1 MNSNLKVILVGN
13 GKVGKTSLIHQL
25 IEKNFKIDYL
35 MNTSVDKFKKIIEI
49 DNVKLNLEI
58 WDTIGQEIFASINKI
73 FMKNSNIAI
82 LVYDSTSKES
92 FLKLD
97 NWYKQITD
105 INNKKNIIIGIC
117 GNKSDLFEKQVVS
130 KIDGEKYAK
139 EKNIPF
145 FETSAKDYNSVY
157 NVFYQLGK
165 EYINKENELQ
175 KRILN
180 NQISID
186 DSELIRNRENRKK
199 SIFIVK
205 EKNRNKNS
213 FNQDY
218 IDNNNNINKENNVK
232 NSKENNNNNMN
243 KEKKCC

>member
-1 MNSNLKVILVGN
+1 
-13 GKVGKTSLIHQL
+13 
-25 IEKNFKIDYL
+25 
-35 MNTSVDKFKKIIEI
+35 
-49 DNVKLNLEI
+49 
-58 WDTIGQEIFASINKI
+58 
-73 FMKNSNIAI
+73 MKNSNIAI

-145 FETSAKDYNSVY
+145 FETSDKDYNSVY